1 MIKILKYLKWYEWVM
16 VCVVL
21 ALTGVG
27 VWFDLTVPEYMTQI
41 FGLFED
47 SSNMPTS
54 ADIWDKCWRMLLIVG
69 GSILC
74 AVLSIIFATRVAAG
88 LSRTVRGKLF
98 KKVNGFSLEEMNRF
112 STPSLI
118 VRSTNDV
125 TQVQTVLVMV
135 LRMAV
140 YAPILVV
147 IAATK
152 IIGKSLELSSAIWIG
167 VAVLIILL
175 GVMAML
181 ILPRFS
187 KIQKLNDKLSM
198 VSRENLTGIRV
209 IRASNAEKI
218 QQQKFENVNTSLTNM
233 NLFVARISAV
243 LMPIVMLIF
252 GVLTVV
258 IYWLGAKLIG
268 SGATDYATV
277 VLFATYGI
285 QIIMSFLIIAMLFIM
300 IPRGQVSANRI
311 REVLN
316 TKNQIMEGN
325 LDEAGV
331 AANNTQ
337 NLKGHVEFKNVSFKY
352 PDADEYILNDI
363 SFEASAG
370 QTVAFIGST
379 GSGKSTLI
387 NLIPRFFDVTDGE
400 ILIDSVNVKDYK
412 FETLNNKLGFVPQ
425 KGVLF
430 SGSIRENIQYGKP
443 DASDEEIDKA
453 LEIAQSLFVKEMEGG
468 LDYQI
473 SQSGKNVSGG
483 QRQRLSIARAVVKD
497 PEIYIFDD
505 SFSALDYKTDKAL
518 RANLKEHC
526 TSATKFIVA
535 QRVGSIM
542 DADQILVLEKGSV
555 VGRGTHKEL
564 LKSCEIYKEIAFSQ
578 LSKEE
583 LKNE

>member
-1 MIKILKYLKWYEWVM
+1 MIKILKYLKWHEWVM
-16 VCVVL
+16 VVLVL
-21 ALTGVG
+21 ALTGAG
-27 VWFDLTVPEYMTQI
+27 VWLDLTVPEYMTQI
-41 FGLFED
+41 IGLFGPGQA
-47 SSNMPTS
+47 PTS
-54 ADIWDKCWRMLLIVG
+54 AEIWDKSWHMLLIVG
-69 GSILC
+69 GSIAC
-74 AVLSIIFATRVAAG
+74 SVISIWFATRVAAG
-88 LSRTVRGKLF
+88 LSRTVRRKLF
-98 KKVNGFSLEEMNRF
+98 EKVNGFSMQEMNKF

-118 VRSTNDV
+118 VRTTNDI
-125 TQVQTVLVMV
+125 TQLQTVLVMT

-140 YAPILVV
+140 YSPIMVV

-152 IIGKSLELSSAIWIG
+152 IIGKSIELSSVIWIA

-175 GVMAML
+175 GTLAAF
-181 ILPRFS
+181 ILPKFS
-187 KIQKLNDKLSM
+187 KIQKLNDKLSS

-209 IRASNAEKI
+209 IRANGAENI
-218 QQQKFENVNTSLTNM
+218 QQQKFEGVNSSLTNM
-233 NLFVARISAV
+233 NLFVARISAM

-252 GVLTVV
+252 GTLTVM
-258 IYWLGAKLIG
+258 IYWLGAELIG
-268 SGATDYATV
+268 TGATNYDTV

-316 TKNQIMEGN
+316 TRNQIIEGALGEEEIRERN
-325 LDEAGV
+325 S
-331 AANNTQ
+331 Q
-337 NLKGHVEFKNVSFKY
+337 NLHGQVEFKNVSFKY
-352 PDADEYILNDI
+352 PDADEYMLKDI
-363 SFEASAG
+363 SFTAHGG

-387 NLIPRFFDVTDGE
+387 NLIPRFFDATDGE
-400 ILIDSVNVKDYK
+400 ILIDGINVRDYK
-412 FETLNNKLGFVPQ
+412 FEALNNKLGFVPQ

-430 SGSIRENIQYGKP
+430 SGSIRENIQYGKQNA
-443 DASDEEIDKA
+443 DDQEINRA
-453 LEIAQSLFVKEMEGG
+453 LEIAQSSFVFEMEGG

-473 SQSGKNVSGG
+473 AQSGKNVSGG
-483 QRQRLSIARAVVKD
+483 QRQRLSIARAVVKN

-518 RANLKEHC
+518 RASLKENC

-542 DADQILVLEKGSV
+542 DADQILVLEKGMV
-555 VGRGTHKEL
+555 VGCGTHKEL